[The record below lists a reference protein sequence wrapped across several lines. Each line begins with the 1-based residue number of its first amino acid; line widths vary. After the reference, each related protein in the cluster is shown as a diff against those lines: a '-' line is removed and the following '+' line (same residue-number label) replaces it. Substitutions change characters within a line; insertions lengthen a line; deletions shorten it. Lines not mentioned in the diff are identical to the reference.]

1 MPVKE
6 GKWKDAC
13 ANVGELVLLYT
24 ALDHQLNLIII
35 EVMHL
40 APAPMLEAVVA
51 TLDPRQKIEMLKS
64 RAGHVRQPDWKKAI
78 KTHADRLERIAKMR
92 NAACHTP
99 MVPSKTD
106 GRFEFAAAAA
116 TKLLKSMTVRS
127 KDDYT
132 VDRLTLERVQ
142 EAIALGEKALGGGE
156 QILFS
161 FANVRT
167 ALDAKRSAKATT
179 SDDV

>member
-1 MPVKE
+1 
-6 GKWKDAC
+6 
-13 ANVGELVLLYT
+13 
-24 ALDHQLNLIII
+24 
-35 EVMHL
+35 
-40 APAPMLEAVVA
+40 MLEAVVA

-64 RAGHVRQPDWKKAI
+64 RAGHFRQPGWKKAI
-78 KTHADRLERIAKMR
+78 KTHADRLERVAKMR
-92 NAACHTP
+92 NAVCHTA
-99 MVPSKTD
+99 MVPGKAD

-132 VDRLTLERVQ
+132 VDRLTLEHVK
-142 EAIALGEKALGGGE
+142 EAVALAEKALGDGQ
-156 QILFS
+156 QIHLN
-161 FANVRT
+161 FAKIRT

>member
-13 ANVGELVLLYT
+13 ASVGELVLLYS

-35 EVMHL
+35 EVMYL

-64 RAGHVRQPDWKKAI
+64 RAGHIRQPDWKKAI
-78 KTHADRLERIAKMR
+78 KTHADRLGRVAKMR

-99 MVPSKTD
+99 MVQGKTD

-116 TKLLKSMTVRS
+116 TKLLKSMTVRD

-132 VDRLTLERVQ
+132 VDRLTLEHVQ
-142 EAIALGEKALGGGE
+142 DAIALAEKALGDGQ
-156 QILFS
+156 QILVS
-161 FANVRT
+161 FAKIRS

-179 SDDV
+179 